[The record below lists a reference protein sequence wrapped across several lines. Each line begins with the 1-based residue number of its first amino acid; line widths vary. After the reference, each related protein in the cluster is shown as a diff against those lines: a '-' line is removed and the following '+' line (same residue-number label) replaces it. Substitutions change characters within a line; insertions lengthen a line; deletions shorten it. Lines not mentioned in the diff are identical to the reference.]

1 MIKQL
6 GSDDFR
12 EREAAME
19 SLQRIGRQ
27 ALPALRIAQN
37 SENLEVRHRAKMLLD
52 QLDVGIQPL
61 LNRGARIHY
70 YSKQKPSPV
79 SVDGVEMV
87 GTAFSDDDLMHVR
100 EFTNIKRLSI
110 PNASRITNA
119 GLAHIRHLRSLE
131 SLTIGGAPI
140 NDLSALSGL
149 KGLENL
155 DLAGTKITDDGLASI
170 KDHIYLLH
178 LYLSKTSITDAGLV
192 HLTNMKDLR
201 SLDLSGTKLT
211 DKGLAHLRVLEKMEI
226 LKLRDNQI
234 TDAGLVH
241 LKELRKLRYLFL
253 HGTKVT
259 VKGVEELKKSLPDWY
274 NYQSNL
280 RTAKRD

>member
-1 MIKQL
+1 MAHMSYSRTLSLFCFACCTLILTITFSQLFSPRALADHDAEEIDRMIKQL

-149 KGLENL
+149 KG
-155 DLAGTKITDDGLASI
+155 
-170 KDHIYLLH
+170 
-178 LYLSKTSITDAGLV
+178 
-192 HLTNMKDLR
+192 
-201 SLDLSGTKLT
+201 
-211 DKGLAHLRVLEKMEI
+211 
-226 LKLRDNQI
+226 
-234 TDAGLVH
+234 
-241 LKELRKLRYLFL
+241 
-253 HGTKVT
+253 
-259 VKGVEELKKSLPDWY
+259 
-274 NYQSNL
+274 
-280 RTAKRD
+280 